1 MKKTLI
7 TFLALLAASVPMSA
21 VPRVID
27 LQSGITSPSVTD
39 NFISNNP
46 VNTNITGEKQSIPVY
61 CNGGLMTVSLMVNGY
76 PVSNVKIYVK

>member
-7 TFLALLAASVPMSA
+7 TFLALLATSLPMSA

-27 LQSGITSPSVTD
+27 LQSG

-46 VNTNITGEKQSIPVY
+46 VNTNITGEKQSIPVF
-61 CNGGLMTVSLMVNGY
+61 CGIGLMTASLMINGY

>member
-27 LQSGITSPSVTD
+27 MTTG

-46 VNTNITGEKQSIPVY
+46 VNTNITGEKQSIPVF